1 MEINRGINAF
11 RSARD
16 NATAGRGEGPS
27 RRSPRRAAPP
37 TAVNSVARRVE
48 ELPPSVRFPVSSR
61 VSSLGRVQAPAP
73 NAAPASMTGIQAP
86 AVSTGSSA
94 PAPRAGSADTTS
106 SVRGAVPA
114 RDIQGHGMTAAVR
127 GVASAGVAGRVGF
140 GRGSAGRMAPRGTSG
155 SSRPIPAG
163 LPPSAPR
170 PVRPTPTTTSRTG
183 LTEVQLR
190 EISSTIKRSNT
201 PSFSE
206 TVNKRRR
213 LDVAIERNSD
223 FLSRQDNDASGS
235 GGDNFMQMLLLQN
248 IQRDARAEEFRHQEI
263 MRAEKRQE
271 EVERRE
277 ELERARQEQRREEQ
291 LEREDNRRRD
301 DMEREERRE
310 KSEIARSQMM
320 FMFMNQNRNEDK

>member
-1 MEINRGINAF
+1 M
-11 RSARD
+11 
-16 NATAGRGEGPS
+16 
-27 RRSPRRAAPP
+27 
-37 TAVNSVARRVE
+37 
-48 ELPPSVRFPVSSR
+48 
-61 VSSLGRVQAPAP
+61 
-73 NAAPASMTGIQAP
+73 
-86 AVSTGSSA
+86 
-94 PAPRAGSADTTS
+94 
-106 SVRGAVPA
+106 
-114 RDIQGHGMTAAVR
+114 
-127 GVASAGVAGRVGF
+127 
-140 GRGSAGRMAPRGTSG
+140 
-155 SSRPIPAG
+155 
-163 LPPSAPR
+163 
-170 PVRPTPTTTSRTG
+170 TTSRTG
-183 LTEVQLR
+183 LTEVQVR

-235 GGDNFMQMLLLQN
+235 GGDNFMQMLLQN
-248 IQRDARAEEFRHQEI
+248 IQRDTRAEEFRHQEI

-310 KSEIARSQMM
+310 KSEIA
-320 FMFMNQNRNEDK
+320 FM